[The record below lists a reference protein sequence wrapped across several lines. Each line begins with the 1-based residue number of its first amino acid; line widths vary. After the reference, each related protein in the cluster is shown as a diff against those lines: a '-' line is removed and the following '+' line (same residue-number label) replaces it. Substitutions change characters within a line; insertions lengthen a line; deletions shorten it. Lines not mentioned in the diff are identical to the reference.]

1 MEMLSFENDYL
12 QGCHE
17 KILEALQRTNM
28 EKLSG
33 YGQDVYCE
41 SAKEK
46 IKKAIDSDDHEIFFL
61 TGGTQTNQIVI
72 DTMLDSYEG
81 VISADTGH
89 INCHEAGAI
98 EYTGHKV
105 FSIPQSIGK
114 IDFEALKTLI
124 TLFENDKNNSH
135 MVKPSLL
142 YISHPTEYGTLYTRD
157 ELETISN
164 YCHLHGIR
172 VYLDGARLG
181 YGLASFS
188 SDLTLSDIAHLCDA
202 FYIGLTKVGAL
213 CGEAVVIK
221 KDCVPNAFFTKIK
234 QHGALLAKGRVLGIQ
249 FDTMFTDDLYFNIS
263 RHAIVMAE
271 KLKDVFKK
279 RGFDFYIDSPT
290 NQIFVIID
298 NAIYDSLYE
307 KVRFCYW
314 EPFGNHKTVVRFAT
328 SWATT
333 DEDIERLEKI
343 LDDIK

>member
-1 MEMLSFENDYL
+1 MLSFENDYL

-188 SDLTLSDIAHLCDA
+188 SDLTLPDIARLCDA

-213 CGEAVVIK
+213 CGEAV
-221 KDCVPNAFFTKIK
+221 
-234 QHGALLAKGRVLGIQ
+234 
-249 FDTMFTDDLYFNIS
+249 
-263 RHAIVMAE
+263 
-271 KLKDVFKK
+271 
-279 RGFDFYIDSPT
+279 
-290 NQIFVIID
+290 
-298 NAIYDSLYE
+298 
-307 KVRFCYW
+307 
-314 EPFGNHKTVVRFAT
+314 
-328 SWATT
+328 
-333 DEDIERLEKI
+333 
-343 LDDIK
+343 